1 MSLEFELASQCMSDL
16 FELQGPQ
23 LATALLALSSIS
35 SAETHETCHAQLID
49 SLVS

>member
-1 MSLEFELASQCMSDL
+1 MSDL
-16 FELQGPQ
+16 LELQDPL

-35 SAETHETCHAQLID
+35 STETHGTRHAQRTD

>member
-1 MSLEFELASQCMSDL
+1 MSDL
-16 FELQGPQ
+16 LELQDPL

-35 SAETHETCHAQLID
+35 SAETRETHRARRTD